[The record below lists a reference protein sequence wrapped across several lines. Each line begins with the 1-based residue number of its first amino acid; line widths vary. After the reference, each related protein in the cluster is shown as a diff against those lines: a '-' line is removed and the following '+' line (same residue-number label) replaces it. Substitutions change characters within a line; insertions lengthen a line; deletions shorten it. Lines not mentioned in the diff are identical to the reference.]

1 MMPARLRNAPHGL
14 TDCAAP
20 RQKDTARTEFTAP
33 VRNAPQGPRP
43 PAGAKRPAYFSPG
56 STGGSPD
63 STRFFKPANARSM
76 MTFSALRLIMPSIG
90 ILTSTVRR

>member
-1 MMPARLRNAPHGL
+1 MPPHVRNAPHGL
-14 TDCAAP
+14 TDYADP
-20 RQKDTARTEFTAP
+20 RQKYTARSECTAP
-33 VRNAPQGPRP
+33 SQNAPQGPRP
-43 PAGAKRPAYFSPG
+43 PAGAKRSAYFSPG